1 MRHRRRRE
9 SVSGVYK
16 VISFLLT
23 TATQK
28 KTKNAH
34 STEQMGARRS
44 YQNMFEVKVVLRI
57 VRCLIMELTTTLS

>member
-16 VISFLLT
+16 VRSFLLT

-28 KTKNAH
+28 KTKNAY